1 MANFDQ
7 PLNERE
13 LKRWMRPNAHLFLR
27 PDWRRFWKSGHE
39 NDPLYRF
46 YRAHRTQIQS
56 GSAAGLAWAVDV

>member
-27 PDWRRFWKSGHE
+27 PDWRRF
-39 NDPLYRF
+39 
-46 YRAHRTQIQS
+46 
-56 GSAAGLAWAVDV
+56 